1 MPKLNINKV
10 YMNVAYQFAKCSYA
24 ERRQVGAVIVKDG
37 QIISFGYNGTPNGFN
52 NDCEEIQI
60 RLADNPDH
68 LQVLIDKGYDCK
80 NGCCSKQ
87 VTKKEVLHA
96 ESNAITKVAQT
107 TISSTGAALYVT
119 TSPCFD
125 CAKLIIQSGI
135 TKVYWTEAYRDLSGI
150 ELLKK
155 ANIDVERIHP
165 KDLNINE

>member
-1 MPKLNINKV
+1 MPKIEINKV

-37 QIISFGYNGTPNGFN
+37 AIISFGYNGTPNGFDN
-52 NDCEEIQI
+52 CCEVNDT
-60 RLADNPDH
+60 
-68 LQVLIDKGYDCK
+68 
-80 NGCCSKQ
+80 
-87 VTKKEVLHA
+87 TKKEVLHA
-96 ESNAITKVAQT
+96 ESNAISKVAQS
-107 TISSTGAALYVT
+107 TISSTGASLYVT

-155 ANIDVERIHP
+155 ANIEVERIHP
-165 KDLNINE
+165 EELNINE